1 MDGMDGTII
10 LQFGTLGIVTT
21 TTTSTAGTT
30 RHSQWFS
37 RYGIDGIKRH
47 GTIV

>member
-10 LQFGTLGIVTT
+10 LQFGTLSIVTT
-21 TTTSTAGTT
+21 TTTTARTT
-30 RHSQWFS
+30 RHMQWFR